1 MGRRRSRTRNR
12 KEENESPL
20 FALQKMG
27 YQFFSPQSSAALK
40 PCMWCKRAIMGEEM
54 CYKHQFYGIE
64 SHRCVQLTP
73 TLSCNHR
80 CLFCWRS
87 FEHRYP
93 HERDLEPQEIIDRI
107 PFLQKKSLAGYK
119 VSHRT
124 DPIRY
129 QESLTPNQVAISL
142 SGEPTLYTHL
152 PELIDLL
159 NKKECTTFLV
169 SNGTNPDMLRECR
182 PYQLYVS
189 LVAPDRDTYHVVARP
204 LYDSYEDVL
213 CSLSE
218 LGDAKD
224 QRTAI
229 RVTLVSGLNDHN
241 PDGYARIIQDSG
253 ADFVE
258 IKGYMHVGYS
268 QYRLTQNHMPSQNTI
283 VKFSDMIMQHSDYSV
298 VGVNEA
304 SRVVCLGRDSAISF
318 S

>member
-1 MGRRRSRTRNR
+1 
-12 KEENESPL
+12 
-20 FALQKMG
+20 MG
-27 YQFFSPQSSAALK
+27 YQFFSPQSSASLK

-87 FEHRYP
+87 FEHTYP

-107 PFLQKKSLAGYK
+107 PFLQKKALAGYK

-124 DPIRY
+124 DPLRY
-129 QESLTPNQVAISL
+129 EESLDPNQVAISL
-142 SGEPTLYTHL
+142 AGEPTLYTKL

-159 NKKECTTFLV
+159 TAKGCTTFLV
-169 SNGTNPDMLRECR
+169 SNGTNPDMLRRCS
-182 PYQLYVS
+182 PYQLYIS
-189 LVAPDRDTYHVVARP
+189 LIAPDKDTYHAVARP
-204 LYDSYEDVL
+204 LYDSYEDVI

-218 LGDAKD
+218 LGDRKD

-229 RVTLVSGLNDHN
+229 RVTLVSQLNDHD
-241 PDGYARIIQDSG
+241 PAGYARIIQDSG
-253 ADFVE
+253 TDFVE
-258 IKGYMHVGYS
+258 VKGYMHVGYS
-268 QYRLTQNHMPSQNTI
+268 QRRLTPDHMPSHDAI
-283 VKFSDMIMQHSDYSV
+283 VKFSESIMQHCDYSV

-304 SRVVCLGRDSAISF
+304 SRVVCLGRKS
-318 S
+318 

>member
-1 MGRRRSRTRNR
+1 MGRRRSQRHG
-12 KEENESPL
+12 EEESDSPHL
-20 FALQKMG
+20 ALRKMG

-40 PCMWCKRAIMGEEM
+40 PCMWCKRAIMGDEM

-87 FEHRYP
+87 FEHTYS

-107 PFLQKKSLAGYK
+107 PFLQKKALAGYK

-124 DPIRY
+124 DPTRY

-142 SGEPTLYTHL
+142 AGEPTLYTRL

-159 NKKECTTFLV
+159 HKKECTTFLV
-169 SNGTNPDMLRECR
+169 SNGTNPDMLRKCR
-182 PYQLYVS
+182 PYQLYIS
-189 LVAPDRDTYHVVARP
+189 LVAPDPKTYHAVAHP
-204 LYDSYEDVL
+204 LQDSYEDVL

-218 LGDAKD
+218 LGNRKD

-241 PDGYARIIQDSG
+241 PEKYARIIQDSG

-268 QYRLTQNHMPSQNTI
+268 QYRLTQDHMPSQDAI
-283 VKFSDMIMQHSDYSV
+283 VEFSDIIMKNSDYSV
-298 VGVNEA
+298 FGVNEA
-304 SRVVCLGRDSAISF
+304 SRVVCLKRESM
-318 S
+318 

>member
-1 MGRRRSRTRNR
+1 M
-12 KEENESPL
+12 
-20 FALQKMG
+20 
-27 YQFFSPQSSAALK
+27 
-40 PCMWCKRAIMGEEM
+40 
-54 CYKHQFYGIE
+54 
-64 SHRCVQLTP
+64 
-73 TLSCNHR
+73 
-80 CLFCWRS
+80 
-87 FEHRYP
+87 YP
-93 HERDLEPQEIIDRI
+93 HERDLKPQEIIDRV
-107 PFLQKKSLAGYK
+107 PFLQKKALAGYK

-159 NKKECTTFLV
+159 NKKGCTTFLV
-169 SNGTNPDMLRECR
+169 SNGTNPDMLRKCR

-189 LVAPDRDTYHVVARP
+189 LIAPDQDTYHAVARP

-218 LGDAKD
+218 LGETKD

-229 RVTLVSGLNDHN
+229 RVTLVSGLNDHD
-241 PDGYARIIQDSG
+241 PYGYARIIQDSG

-268 QYRLTQNHMPSQNTI
+268 QYRLTQDHMPSQNAI